1 MNSCPWCSQSEGHT
15 GVCGPP
21 QPSTPPAKLVGR
33 PRVAHI
39 HGNTAL
45 IALFDD
51 STTRLYQLN
60 HGRWLRT
67 QEMLE
72 PLWQIDLK
80 RDGAF
85 EVVTLTARLGRATA
99 QMSGIM
105 LNRYDAAEVLRKH
118 PAPFGS
124 DWSKADEAEWRDDDA
139 DLKAERAEDATL
151 KGE

>member
-1 MNSCPWCSQSEGHT
+1 MTCEFCSQPEGHT

-60 HGRWLRT
+60 HGRWLRG
-67 QEMLE
+67 EELLE
-72 PLWQIDLK
+72 PLWQLEIK

-85 EVVTLTARLGRATA
+85 ETVKLIVAVSFAMLKL
-99 QMSGIM
+99 QGIM

-139 DLKAERAEDATL
+139 DLKAERAENAAL

>member
-1 MNSCPWCSQSEGHT
+1 MNSCPWCSQPEGHT
-15 GVCGPP
+15 GVCGKVQETKAPP
-21 QPSTPPAKLVGR
+21 KLVGR
-33 PRVAHI
+33 PRLARI

-51 STTRLYQLN
+51 GTTRLYQLN

-67 QEMLE
+67 QEALE
-72 PLWQIDLK
+72 PLWQLEIK

-85 EVVTLTARLGRATA
+85 EVVTLTARLGRTTA

-105 LNRYDAAEVLRKH
+105 LNRFDAAEVLRKH
-118 PAPFGS
+118 PSPLEREWTA
-124 DWSKADEAEWRDDDA
+124 ADEAEWRDDDS
-139 DLKAERAEDATL
+139 DLKAERAEDAAL